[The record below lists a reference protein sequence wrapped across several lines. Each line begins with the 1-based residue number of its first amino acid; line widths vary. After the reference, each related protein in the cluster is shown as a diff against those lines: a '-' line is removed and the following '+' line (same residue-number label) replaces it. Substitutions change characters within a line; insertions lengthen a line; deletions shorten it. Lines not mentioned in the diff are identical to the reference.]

1 MSSGVP
7 IGIENQKEPEDKEI
21 TMTVKVG
28 INGFGRIG
36 RQVYK
41 AIYENYEG
49 VLDVEA
55 VNDLMPVE
63 TNAHMLKYDSTY
75 GRFPGEIDV
84 QDGDIYVDGERL
96 KSYAERDPAKLP
108 WGELGID
115 IVLEC
120 TGIFRD
126 KDQAKMHLDAGAKK
140 VLISAPGK
148 GMDGTFVL
156 GVNEDTY
163 DPSSHHV
170 ISNASCT
177 TNCLAPAVK
186 VLHEQFGIKRA
197 LMSTIH
203 AITNGQR
210 ILDMAHKDLRR
221 ARTAGANIIP
231 TTTGAARAVGLV
243 LPELEGKINGMAF
256 RVPVVTVSV
265 VDITAELE
273 RDVTIEEVNGAF
285 KSAAASSGW
294 LGKAMDYTEEPL
306 VSSDFIGHPYSS
318 TIDGL
323 STDVMDGNMAK
334 VIAWYD
340 NEWGYS
346 TRLADLAAFVAE
358 RI

>member
-1 MSSGVP
+1 
-7 IGIENQKEPEDKEI
+7 
-21 TMTVKVG
+21 MTIKVG

-41 AIYENYEG
+41 AIYENHRG
-49 VLDVEA
+49 ILDVEA
-55 VNDLMPVE
+55 INDLMPVA

-75 GRFPGEIDV
+75 GRFPAEV
-84 QDGDIYVDGERL
+84 TVRDGDIYVADEKL
-96 KSYAERDPAKLP
+96 KSYAERDPSKLP
-108 WGELGID
+108 WGELGVD

-120 TGIFRD
+120 TGIFKDRD
-126 KDQAKMHLDAGAKK
+126 KAGLHLEAGAKK
-140 VLISAPGK
+140 VLVSAPGK
-148 GMDGTFVL
+148 GMDATFVL
-156 GVNEDTY
+156 GVNEETY
-163 DPSSHHV
+163 DSGNHHV

-186 VLHEQFGIKRA
+186 VLHDSFGVDRA

-203 AITNGQR
+203 AITNGQK
-210 ILDMAHKDLRR
+210 ILDMAASDLRR
-221 ARTAGANIIP
+221 ARTAGSNIIP

-243 LPELEGKINGMAF
+243 IPELNGKINGMAF

-265 VDITAELE
+265 VDLTAELS
-273 RDVTIEEVNGAF
+273 RDVTVEEINAAY
-285 KSAAASSGW
+285 KAAASSDGW
-294 LGKAMDYTEEPL
+294 LGRVLDYTEEPL
-306 VSSDFIGHPYSS
+306 VSTDFIGYPYSS

-346 TRLADLAAFVAE
+346 SRLADLASYVAE
-358 RI
+358 RL